1 MEANPSTDHTWPAHK
16 WQQRIEQQPL
26 LDIIIERLSPQVSQ
40 LALSGP
46 VSEALADT
54 GLPILSDQLPGF
66 VGPLAGLLSAL
77 EWADQR
83 GGQWVLSCPCDSPFL
98 PLDLYST
105 LYEAVQ
111 KHHTPIAIARS
122 QERNH
127 PVFGLWSVTLL
138 ESLRHTL
145 AAIPQERA
153 IGRWAKQHKP
163 TYCEF
168 PRYRHAIS
176 NQWVDPFFNINTRED
191 LHTAQA
197 LSCKGH
203 VNVE

>member
-1 MEANPSTDHTWPAHK
+1 MTIATNTIATNARLAVILAGGQGLRMEANPSTDHTWPAHK

-122 QERNH
+122 QERII
-127 PVFGLWSVTLL
+127 PF
-138 ESLRHTL
+138 L
-145 AAIPQERA
+145 ACGQSHYWRACAIP
-153 IGRWAKQHKP
+153 
-163 TYCEF
+163 
-168 PRYRHAIS
+168 
-176 NQWVDPFFNINTRED
+176 
-191 LHTAQA
+191 
-197 LSCKGH
+197 
-203 VNVE
+203 